1 MSKLYK
7 TKSELFETPL
17 EKRIELLLVEHADAV
32 AKSMRKIKTTNLK
45 IEDFQERNL
54 EIGALVEGEAYC
66 KELNKRYDVI
76 GFMVKGENQ
85 YNNVYYTTYG
95 LRSIYVSDDDKNL
108 PIDFDAGESLEPV
121 GQINNGLGDFV
132 EISDVIIT
140 DKEVNKCIQ
149 ENNIDINKYLKEKG
163 VLLEEK
169 KLRDKFNNNLD
180 KEV

>member
-7 TKSELFETPL
+7 TKNEMFETPL
-17 EKRIELLLVEHADAV
+17 EKRIELLLIEHADAV
-32 AKSMRKIKTTNLK
+32 AKSMKKIKNTNLK
-45 IEDFQERNL
+45 VEDFQERNL

-66 KELNKRYDVI
+66 NSLNKRYDVI

-95 LRSIYVSDDDKNL
+95 FRSIYVSDDDKNL
-108 PIDFDAGESLEPV
+108 PIDFDAGDSLEPV

-132 EISDVIIT
+132 EISDVIVSEK
-140 DKEVNKCIQ
+140 DVNKCIQ
-149 ENNIDINKYLKEKG
+149 ENNIDINKFLKEKG

-169 KLRDKFNNNLD
+169 KLREKFNNNLE

>member
-66 KELNKRYDVI
+66 K
-76 GFMVKGENQ
+76 
-85 YNNVYYTTYG
+85 
-95 LRSIYVSDDDKNL
+95 DKNL
-108 PIDFDAGESLEPV
+108 PIDFDAGESLEPT

-132 EISDVIIT
+132 EISDVIIS